1 MDIQEIQELQNN
13 HSTMGQKQ
21 RKINET
27 KIGQE
32 KRVQSINN
40 LWMR

>member
-1 MDIQEIQELQNN
+1 MQKLSDNY
-13 HSTMGQKQ
+13 STKGQKQ
-21 RKINET
+21 RKGNET

-40 LWMR
+40 L

>member
-1 MDIQEIQELQNN
+1 MDIHEIQIQDN
-13 HSTMGQKQ
+13 HSTDGEKQ

-32 KRVQSINN
+32 KGVQSINN
-40 LWMR
+40 L